1 MKVSECPRMVMISNE
16 NTAGDTD
23 QGLAGG
29 GNSGHFI

>member
-16 NTAGDTD
+16 NTAADTD

-29 GNSGHFI
+29 R